1 MNRSRTIVRVPNFE
15 EENFDKLHEFVD
27 DAKLGGAVDSFEGKE
42 ALQRHLE
49 KLEGW
54 AI

>member
-1 MNRSRTIVRVPNFE
+1 M
-15 EENFDKLHEFVD
+15 ENFDKLHELVD
-27 DAKLGGAVDSFEGKE
+27 DAKLGGAVDSVKGKE
-42 ALQRHLE
+42 ALQGHLD